1 VGLVWQPRAAGG
13 KEEMENKTTWQAC
26 QTKRRKKQKE
36 FARRKNTTHL
46 VEREDEHK
54 KTQTNQFNQTNL

>member
-1 VGLVWQPRAAGG
+1 MYVGLVWQPIAYGG

-36 FARRKNTTHL
+36 FARRT
-46 VEREDEHK
+46 E
-54 KTQTNQFNQTNL
+54 KT